1 MLSSVGQGR
10 GLQDVPPSDPGGGHS
25 YLTDSRRLFR
35 VVEPFA
41 ISEADAHVFM
51 SLEDCLTLEV
61 QSYSPQQLYG
71 MRLRPV
77 HPAQDSAA

>member
-1 MLSSVGQGR
+1 MLLRASDSRYYDDRGGR
-10 GLQDVPPSDPGGGHS
+10 TGIESRDR
-25 YLTDSRRLFR
+25 YLTDGERLFR

-51 SLEDCLTLEV
+51 LLEDCMTLEV

-71 MRLRPV
+71 MHLRLLAAA
-77 HPAQDSAA
+77 HP